1 MVVTV
6 IERVWLYESGS
17 DSVWDSVCVSVLKGE
32 GGREKVKERKRKSKE
47 DSFFSAY

>member
-1 MVVTV
+1 MAV

-32 GGREKVKERKRKSKE
+32 GGRERERKRKSKE
-47 DSFFSAY
+47 DSFFSVY

>member
-32 GGREKVKERKRKSKE
+32 EGRERERKRKKKKE
-47 DSFFSAY
+47 